1 MSGGR
6 SPNTANGG
14 NVPAGGIKRLA
25 RSVECSRIVA
35 AEHAQDSRTVLP
47 RHMHRRSRPDQLVQM
62 LCGFERENLAVRRW
76 RRLPENAK

>member
-6 SPNTANGG
+6 SLITPNGG
-14 NVPAGGIKRLA
+14 NVSACGSKRLA
-25 RSVECSRIVA
+25 RSVGCTRIVA
-35 AEHAQDSRTVLP
+35 AEHAQGSRTVLP
-47 RHMHRRSRPDQLVQM
+47 SHIHRRIRADQLVQI

>member
-6 SPNTANGG
+6 SLITPNGG
-14 NVPAGGIKRLA
+14 NVSACGIKRFA
-25 RSVECSRIVA
+25 RSVGCTRIVA

-47 RHMHRRSRPDQLVQM
+47 SHIHRRSRPDQLVQM